1 MRYTRH
7 NLKRSPKGN
16 KIMNDAIIVK
26 RKCTKW
32 LDRLE
37 TSVVISG
44 IVFTLVFVGE
54 VIVTS
59 GVLSV

>member
-1 MRYTRH
+1 
-7 NLKRSPKGN
+7 
-16 KIMNDAIIVK
+16 MNDAIIVK

-44 IVFTLVFVGE
+44 IAFTLVFVGE